1 MWKDNLSSFCK
12 ILHKSNTILLDIGI
26 LLFLILP
33 GFPPVDN
40 SITTIPTLEHQ
51 EPNWLDQKEKKATQ
65 ATAKHNSNGQKKMT
79 PQKTQMSVSS
89 MDWEVSLAQIP
100 IPIAQT
106 IIPMRYMDN
115 AVTIVIVY
123 ILPV

>member
-1 MWKDNLSSFCK
+1 MWKDKLSSFCK

-51 EPNWLDQKEKKATQ
+51 EPNWLDQKEEEGKVECCETQ
-65 ATAKHNSNGQKKMT
+65 PNGPT
-79 PQKTQMSVSS
+79 
-89 MDWEVSLAQIP
+89 
-100 IPIAQT
+100 
-106 IIPMRYMDN
+106 DN
-115 AVTIVIVY
+115 DGAEKDGVKFIN
-123 ILPV
+123 